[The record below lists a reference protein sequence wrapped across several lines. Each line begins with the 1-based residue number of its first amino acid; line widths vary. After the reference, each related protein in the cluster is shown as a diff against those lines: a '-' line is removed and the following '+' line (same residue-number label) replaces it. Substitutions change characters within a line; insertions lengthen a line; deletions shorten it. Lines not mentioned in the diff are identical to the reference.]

1 MVFGL
6 PVFDLVLLGY
16 ASVLT
21 FLLVGSI
28 PLFVGYPR
36 LPRPAALEDPPLV
49 SVILPV
55 RNLVSTGRACLDSLL
70 AQDYPRQEIL
80 VVEGGSDD
88 GTGEVLET
96 YGDRIRLIEEPPLP
110 EGWVGKNWACKQG
123 AAQARGDILL
133 FTDGDTVHSPEL
145 LRRTV
150 AYLLAEDL
158 DLLTLYPH
166 LLVESFWERTVLP
179 FMIFLIGISHRGAWV
194 NRPDKRWAVANGQYL
209 LFPRASY
216 EAIGG
221 HDAVYDRVDEDYR
234 LALRV
239 KKAGRRLCMA
249 DSRQRLRVRM
259 YTSLGALW
267 QGFTKSAFPGL
278 DFRVRRIALNTAG
291 LFFGMLL
298 PLLLLSAGLV
308 LFLLQGPTL
317 VLWAG
322 AGLMGLIW
330 IRVALAYAFLK
341 VPVAY
346 AFLAPVATVV
356 VMGILIDSA
365 RRYLREGGVSWKG
378 RMYGMPLR

>member
-6 PVFDLVLLGY
+6 SVFDWVLLGY
-16 ASVLT
+16 AAVLT
-21 FLLVGSI
+21 FLLVASI

-36 LPRPAALEDPPLV
+36 LPRQAVLEDPPLV
-49 SVILPV
+49 SGILPL
-55 RNLVSTGRACLDSLL
+55 RNQASTVRACLDSLL

-88 GTGEVLET
+88 GTREVLDT
-96 YGDRIRLIEEPPLP
+96 YRDRIRLIEEPPLP

-123 AAQARGDILL
+123 AEQARGDVLL
-133 FTDGDTVHSPEL
+133 FTDGDTVHGPGL

-150 AYLLAEDL
+150 AYVLAEDL

-166 LLVESFWERTVLP
+166 LLAESFWERTVLP

-234 LALRV
+234 LAMLV

-259 YTSLGALW
+259 YTSLAAIW
-267 QGFTKSAFPGL
+267 QGFTKNAFPGL
-278 DFRVRRIALNTAG
+278 DFQVRRIALNTAG

-308 LFLLQGPTL
+308 LFLLQVPTL
-317 VLWAG
+317 VLRVG
-322 AGLMGLIW
+322 VGLMDLIW
-330 IRVALAYAFLK
+330 MRVALAYAFMK

-365 RRYLREGGVSWKG
+365 RRHLRKGGVPWKG